1 MLYFKEHE
9 LAVVIDHDSK
19 LMNVDEEDIKNE
31 NKKRDEADE
40 ADEKGFALSEEMK
53 EDLILLVAI
62 ILILCLTSSIVV
74 GLTALRLAFF
84 MGYGSKKV
92 VEWFLYSI

>member
-1 MLYFKEHE
+1 MYILLTQHHQQVFTLVIVTMLYFKELE
-9 LAVVIDHDSK
+9 LAVVIDQDSK
-19 LMNVDEEDIKNE
+19 LMDVDEEDIKNE

-62 ILILCLTSSIVV
+62 ILILCLTSSIV
-74 GLTALRLAFF
+74 AA
-84 MGYGSKKV
+84 KV
-92 VEWFLYSI
+92 VD

>member
-9 LAVVIDHDSK
+9 LAVVIDQDSK
-19 LMNVDEEDIKNE
+19 LMDVDEEDIKNE

-62 ILILCLTSSIVV
+62 ILILCLTSSIV
-74 GLTALRLAFF
+74 AA
-84 MGYGSKKV
+84 KV
-92 VEWFLYSI
+92 VD